1 MRTLDFGP
9 RPLRNTRYLAALTAG
24 AVLLGLLS
32 VSARPAAAD
41 PPLLVLP
48 GRDPLQATTSKSARQ
63 SAVRS
68 IPFEQLDAEGR
79 SKVKSVLSNLTVFR
93 RMPTRVIDC
102 DPSLYL
108 FLVEHPDVLVNIW
121 EVLRISNLEVR
132 QSQKNSYRFTEP
144 EGTAARF
151 EFLHRSAETHV
162 IYAEGTYEGPLFAR
176 PAQGRC
182 VMVLRTGYVRETN
195 GRYYITARLD
205 AFLTVDHGGAE
216 LFAKTFHSLLGRTA
230 DINFVQTMAFLG
242 SLSRTAEV
250 NSRGVQRLSTRL
262 ANIQPKLRARLAE
275 LAGEIGRRSSLLSRQ
290 ELAQP
295 LHLVTVLSPPE
306 QIHSGSNVR
315 QAAHLRWSD
324 SRK

>member
-1 MRTLDFGP
+1 MRTLKFGP
-9 RPLRNTRYLAALTAG
+9 RPLRNTRYLAAFTAG
-24 AVLLGLLS
+24 VLVLALLW
-32 VSARPAAAD
+32 ALDRPAAAD

-48 GRDPLQATTSKSARQ
+48 GRDPLQATTSKSARH

-68 IPFEQLDAEGR
+68 IPFEQLDPEGR

-132 QSQKNSYRFTEP
+132 QSQRNLYRLTEP

-151 EFLHRSAETHV
+151 EFLHRSPETHV

-250 NSRGVQRLSTRL
+250 NSRGVQRLSTKL
-262 ANIQPKLRARLAE
+262 TNIQPELRVRLAE

-295 LHLVTVLSPPE
+295 LNLLAVLSRRE
-306 QIHSGSNVR
+306 QIHSGPEVQR
-315 QAAHLRWSD
+315 AAYLRRPD
-324 SRK
+324 SPK